1 MSDTRWRI
9 SGGLGVPDLP
19 GQVMTQGLGFPLRPV
34 DGVPA
39 QDTGESLEGIAIAE
53 GLFMQWMGSFQAG
66 LVYPEGSVVLDE
78 GWTMI
83 ANVTTVTKP
92 APQPVGD
99 PTWALPDVPAFIT
112 ESELAVIYSG
122 HEYTFSEPGWI
133 KALRVWAPELTPDT
147 HYRVIIADVTDPNK
161 IVTSIID
168 NAVLAED
175 AWQTVALS
183 NQLIPAG
190 TVMRVYLD
198 ALNSGADSAVNGGWT
213 YNGTNNAGL
222 PPVSGWNHSQQQ
234 NTLSISK
241 TDLDS
246 TDRESELLG
255 MGPGTTIVFAETED
269 SNSSFSYRV
278 NAAPIDNITYVTYAV
293 ELTATGPS
301 GAPGIGTTTS
311 MTAAVPVAQTTEYA
325 EIAGSV
331 PTPTWATVTGILEFN
346 GVDQGGAAYS
356 YGVDLEFDAAEINSE
371 WDVVSFAGA

>member
-1 MSDTRWRI
+1 MSDTKWRI

-99 PTWALPDVPAFIT
+99 PTWALPDVPAFIA
-112 ESELAVIYSG
+112 ESNLSVVYSG
-122 HEYTFSEPGWI
+122 HKYTFSESGWI
-133 KALRVWAPELTPDT
+133 KGLRVWAPELTPDT

-168 NAVLAED
+168 NPVLAED

-190 TVMRVYLD
+190 TVLRVYLD
-198 ALNSGADSAVNGGWT
+198 ALNSGADTTVNGGWT
-213 YNGTNNAGL
+213 YNGTDNAGN
-222 PPVSGWNHSQQQ
+222 PPLSGWNHSQQQ
-234 NTLSISK
+234 NSLSINK

-246 TDRESELLG
+246 TDRETELLG
-255 MGPGTTIVFAETED
+255 MGPGTTVVFAETED
-269 SNSSFSYRV
+269 SNSSLTYRI
-278 NAAPIDNITYVTYAV
+278 NAAPVDNLTYVTYAV

-301 GAPGIGTTTS
+301 GAPGIGGTTT

-325 EIAGSV
+325 EIAASV
-331 PTPTWATVTGILEFN
+331 PTPTWATVAGILEFN
-346 GVDQGGAAYS
+346 GVDQGGAANS
-356 YGVDLEFDAAEINSE
+356 YGVDLEFDVAVINPE
-371 WDVVSFAGA
+371 WDFVSFAGA